1 MNNAIARLRHL
12 FLQIYISENKRS
24 KYMGKAF
31 EALETSKLAE
41 PASTIYLQPAFP
53 A

>member
-1 MNNAIARLRHL
+1 MNNAIARLPHL
-12 FLQIYISENKRS
+12 FLQIYISENKGS

-31 EALETSKLAE
+31 ESPETTKLAQ

>member
-1 MNNAIARLRHL
+1 MNNAIATLHHL
-12 FLQIYISENKRS
+12 FLQITISENKGS

-31 EALETSKLAE
+31 EAPETSKLAE
-41 PASTIYLQPAFP
+41 PAFIMYLQPAFP

>member
-1 MNNAIARLRHL
+1 MNNAIAIVLHP
-12 FLQIYISENKRS
+12 FLQIYISENKGS

-31 EALETSKLAE
+31 EASETSKLAE
-41 PASTIYLQPAFP
+41 PASTIYLQPASP